1 MSKELNG
8 RELASFIKERQAAQV
23 RSLRGRKIFPKLA
36 IFYDNDS
43 PVIAKYMELKQLY
56 GEDINAEVDVV
67 KITTDNAV
75 AELQKAANDDSI
87 QGIIVQLPL
96 KEVDMAIL
104 DEIPLEKDVD
114 GLREQSDTATAM
126 AIHWLLTGYNID
138 LPNLKLAVVGRG
150 KLVGRPLIRMWQES
164 GYDVSI
170 FGRDGDLNELKGYDV
185 IVTATGVPH
194 LIKSEMLKPGAVVV
208 DAGTASEG
216 GVLVGDLDEAARER
230 SDLILTPKIGGVGP
244 LTVTMLFER
253 LLQACE
259 KAKK

>member
-56 GEDINAEVDVV
+56 GEDINAEVNVV

-150 KLVGRPLIRMWQES
+150 KLVGRPLIRMWRES
-164 GYDVSI
+164 GYDVSV
-170 FGRDGDLNELKGYDV
+170 FGRDSDLNELKDYDV

-194 LIKSEMLKPGAVVV
+194 LIKSEMLKSGAVVV

-216 GVLVGDLDEAARER
+216 GVLVGDLDETVRER
-230 SDLILTPKIGGVGP
+230 NDLVLTPKIGGVGP